1 MGLETGPHCT
11 PTFEG
16 SWLRF
21 LYAFYILFRSLSPQ
35 TLISDHHLSPM
46 LSVSPAAAA
55 AAHSAPA
62 YLYFAFLGF
71 LIFRKLCQLL
81 IALDSWALSLRSQ
94 ALRKNP
100 EIQAQRP

>member
-1 MGLETGPHCT
+1 MGLETGPHCI

-16 SWLRF
+16 SWLCF

-35 TLISDHHLSPM
+35 TFVSDHHLSPIHLSLLM
-46 LSVSPAAAA
+46 LLLILPQLTCILPFWV
-55 AAHSAPA
+55 
-62 YLYFAFLGF
+62 F

-81 IALDSWALSLRSQ
+81 IVLDSWALSLRSQ